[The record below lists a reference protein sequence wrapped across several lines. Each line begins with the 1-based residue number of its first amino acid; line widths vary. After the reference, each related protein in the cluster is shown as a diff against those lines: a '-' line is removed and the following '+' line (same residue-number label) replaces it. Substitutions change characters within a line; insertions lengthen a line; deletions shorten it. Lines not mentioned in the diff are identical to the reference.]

1 MTKIVTVA
9 VILFLGFLV
18 ANKAVLHANA
28 GEKGATP
35 CTKAA
40 EMARQSSLKNGFSEE
55 GARSQAENARVRCL
69 IDG

>member
-1 MTKIVTVA
+1 MSKIITVA
-9 VILFLGFLV
+9 VILFFGFLV

-28 GEKGATP
+28 GEKGSIS

-40 EMARQSSLKNGFSEE
+40 EMARQSSLKNGFSEL